1 MKLSK
6 PPKVYLIGFWLS
18 MPFITLAL
26 GYIMYDELFFSHW
39 KYAAVT
45 YPLIY
50 CIGFFSWRLHV
61 EYDALLRRKFPALE
75 QTKKRVLYKLGINL
89 LIMTPSVLLI
99 FFLFHRLHI
108 LGYRIQPNDLKYGY
122 LVGLSIN
129 VIFETLWEVIYLVDK
144 YKDSAHEKEL
154 LERMQLMQEFENLK
168 QKVNPHF
175 LFNCFNTLLALI
187 HEDKKQAEIF
197 LDELSK
203 VYRYLLRTNENG
215 MSSLQQ
221 EIGFIRSYASLLKTR
236 HGEGFQLNLEVDAA
250 LHCYELPALSLQM
263 LVENAVKHNVISK
276 QKPVVVT
283 IASTPDAM
291 LIIENTLA
299 KRMHKSESTGIG
311 LSNIRD
317 KYKLL
322 HRSDFIVEETNDKFI
337 VRLPLLSTK
346 NEQVKQLAAAD

>member
-1 MKLSK
+1 
-6 PPKVYLIGFWLS
+6 
-18 MPFITLAL
+18 
-26 GYIMYDELFFSHW
+26 
-39 KYAAVT
+39 
-45 YPLIY
+45 
-50 CIGFFSWRLHV
+50 
-61 EYDALLRRKFPALE
+61 
-75 QTKKRVLYKLGINL
+75 
-89 LIMTPSVLLI
+89 
-99 FFLFHRLHI
+99 
-108 LGYRIQPNDLKYGY
+108 
-122 LVGLSIN
+122 
-129 VIFETLWEVIYLVDK
+129 
-144 YKDSAHEKEL
+144 
-154 LERMQLMQEFENLK
+154 MQLMQEFENLK

-221 EIGFIRSYASLLKTR
+221 EIGFIRCYASLLKTR